1 MLIKSLRLYS
11 YKSWKVDNRDYS
23 KVVHKRLN
31 LLKKFWKLKEE
42 GASENTA
49 LEVLELSRA
58 TLYRWQTAYRKHG
71 LKGLEARSKAPK
83 NKRDALLQKSLRSQV
98 LALRTQFPAWGR
110 KTLCTVLKREK
121 GIQTSESTVGRILKK
136 LIAQGKVKPV
146 SFYRGILK
154 KRRPRT
160 FHGHARAWHKK
171 LKSKAPGEM
180 IQIDHMSVN
189 VAPGVSVKHFE
200 ATCPKTKWTVAQ
212 AYRNAT
218 SQTAAE
224 FLDFVIKR
232 LPFPLKSIQ
241 VDGGSEFMKNFE
253 KACASKTIPLYVLPP
268 RSPELNGCVERRNR
282 TLKME
287 FYALYNGVLDF
298 DPTRRSLQ
306 DYMKIYNTFRPHYSL
321 QQDTPLEYYN
331 KYWRAA

>member
-23 KVVHKRLN
+23 NVVHTRLN

-42 GASENTA
+42 AASENTA

-58 TLYRWQTAYRKHG
+58 TLYRWQTAYRNYG
-71 LKGLEARSKAPK
+71 LKGLEPRSKAPK
-83 NKRDALLQKSLRSQV
+83 NKKAPELRRALRKQV
-98 LALRTQFPAWGR
+98 LELRTQFPAWGR
-110 KTLCTVLKREK
+110 KTLSTVLKREK
-121 GIQTSESTVGRILKK
+121 GIQASESTVGRILKE
-136 LIAQGKVKPV
+136 LIVQGKVKPV
-146 SFYRGILK
+146 SFYRGVLK
-154 KRRPRT
+154 KRRRRT
-160 FHGHARAWHKK
+160 FHGHASVWRRG
-171 LKSKAPGEM
+171 LKAKVPGEM

-189 VAPGVSVKHFE
+189 IAPGVSVKHFE

-253 KACASKTIPLYVLPP
+253 KACASKKISLSVLPP

-298 DPTRRSLQ
+298 APIRRSL
-306 DYMKIYNTFRPHYSL
+306 
-321 QQDTPLEYYN
+321 
-331 KYWRAA
+331 

>member
-11 YKSWKVDNRDYS
+11 FKSWKVDNRDYS
-23 KVVHKRLN
+23 NVVHKRLN

-58 TLYRWQTAYRKHG
+58 TLYRWQTAYRNYG
-71 LKGLEARSKAPK
+71 LKGLEPRSKDPK
-83 NKRDALLQKSLRSQV
+83 NKKAPELRRALRKQV
-98 LALRTQFPAWGR
+98 LELRTQFPAWGR
-110 KTLCTVLKREK
+110 KTLSTVLKREK
-121 GIQTSESTVGRILKK
+121 GIQASESTVGRILKE

-146 SFYRGILK
+146 SFYRGVLK
-154 KRRPRT
+154 KRRRRT
-160 FHGHARAWHKK
+160 FHGHAEAWRRG
-171 LKSKAPGEM
+171 LKAKVPGEM

-189 VAPGVSVKHFE
+189 IAPGVSVKHFE

-253 KACASKTIPLYVLPP
+253 KACALKKISLYVLPP

-298 DPTRRSLQ
+298 TPIRRSLQ

-321 QQDTPLEYYN
+321 QQETPLEYYN

>member
-58 TLYRWQTAYRKHG
+58 TLYRCQTAYRNYG
-71 LKGLEARSKAPK
+71 LKGLEPRSKDPK
-83 NKRDALLQKSLRSQV
+83 NKKAPELRRALRKQV
-98 LALRTQFPAWGR
+98 LELRTQFPAWGR
-110 KTLCTVLKREK
+110 KTLSTVLKREK
-121 GIQTSESTVGRILKK
+121 GIQASESTVGRILKE

-146 SFYRGILK
+146 SFYRGVLK
-154 KRRPRT
+154 KRRRRT
-160 FHGHARAWHKK
+160 FHGHAEAWRRG
-171 LKSKAPGEM
+171 LKAKVPGEM

-189 VAPGVSVKHFE
+189 IAPGVSVKHFE

-224 FLDFVIKR
+224 FLDFVIKP

-253 KACASKTIPLYVLPP
+253 KACALKKISLYVLPP

-298 DPTRRSLQ
+298 TPIRRSLQ

-321 QQDTPLEYYN
+321 QQETPLEYYN
-331 KYWRAA
+331 KYWRPA